1 MGSRIQTVA
10 PASLKDRTMIRS
22 SSFLYVFIIGLCF
35 KSIQGKQPERDEENR
50 SLDTLGGANLMRS
63 LDSLGGNNLLRTVD
77 LNNLLTNLGERQ
89 QFGGFLR
96 PASHKRFDSLGGTG
110 FGSPSNRNFDEIDR
124 SGFNT
129 FWKKRNFDEID
140 RSGFSNFWKK
150 NLDGKPEYKYKRE
163 ASEVEA
169 KEQ

>member
-50 SLDTLGGANLMRS
+50 SLD
-63 LDSLGGNNLLRTVD
+63 SLGGNNLLRTVD

-89 QFGGFLR
+89 QFGGYLR

-110 FGSPSNRNFDEIDR
+110 FGSPTKRNFDEIDR
-124 SGFNT
+124 TGFTT